1 MSTTNVG
8 TPARS
13 VSTVKV
19 ASARAALVGLVG
31 YLLVYVSW
39 QLFHWLP
46 GKQQMGQT
54 LLIPADLAALTAA
67 LLAARRCRG
76 AAHLRSFWLTMSLA
90 IASETIADLLL
101 LRTDIDYQVA
111 PFPTVADAFF
121 LSFYVLL
128 FLALIRVPVAPVTP
142 QKRLRILLDGAI
154 IVLGGGVVVWYF
166 VLGPTAKAGGKDALA
181 MAVSI
186 AYPVGDLVLLAGLAS
201 VLLRRSPPVLRM
213 SLLLIAAGV
222 LASIVADVVYGNG
235 VLNGTYTG
243 GDPIDTLYVLE
254 FVLFALA
261 AIAQPAVDSRTQV
274 MPPVGWT
281 QPAPRASW
289 LPYITA
295 PIGFGL
301 LIGVE
306 ADRPFFPDLSLV
318 LILTVIGGLV
328 AARQYLSLRELASAE
343 ARLRH
348 SETVKDEFISVV
360 GHELRTPLTSIRGSL
375 GLLEGG
381 VFGELPE
388 EAKSMV
394 SLAVG
399 NTDRLVKL
407 VNDVLDLER
416 MGAGRME
423 LELAP
428 VSASSLVRNAMQ
440 IVQMTATEATVT
452 LATDFTTQPTVVADA
467 DAIVQVLVNLLG
479 NAIKFSARWST
490 ITVTVTC
497 EQEHARF
504 AVTDAGRG
512 IPGDQLEAIFERFH
526 QVDSSDAREKGG
538 SGLGLAIARDIV
550 DRHGGRIEVESEV
563 GRGST
568 FSFTLPLAR

>member
-1 MSTTNVG
+1 MSTTNIDS
-8 TPARS
+8 PLQ
-13 VSTVKV
+13 V
-19 ASARAALVGLVG
+19 APRVRISHTRAAVVALAAYMLL
-31 YLLVYVSW
+31 YLSW

-46 GKQQMGQT
+46 GKQQLGQAF
-54 LLIPADLAALTAA
+54 LIPADLAALAA
-67 LLAARRCRG
+67 AVLAARRCSRTPR
-76 AAHLRSFWLTMSLA
+76 LRSFWLMMSCA
-90 IASETIADLLL
+90 IASETVADLLL
-101 LRTDIDYQVA
+101 LRTDIKYQVA

-128 FLALIRVPVAPVTP
+128 LLALLRVPVAPITA

-154 IVLGGGVVVWYF
+154 IVLGGGIVIWYF

-181 MAVSI
+181 MAVSV
-186 AYPVGDLVLLAGLAS
+186 AYPVGDLILLAGLAA
-201 VLLRRSPPVLRM
+201 VLLRRSPPVLRTP
-213 SLLLIAAGV
+213 LLLIAAGI

-235 VLNGTYTG
+235 VLNNTYTG

-261 AIAQPAVDSRTQV
+261 GISQPPVDSSTHV
-274 MPPVGWT
+274 MPMAEWT
-281 QPAPRASW
+281 EPAPRASW

-306 ADRPFFPDLSLV
+306 SDRPFFPDLSLI
-318 LILTVIGGLV
+318 LILTIVGGLV

-348 SETVKDEFISVV
+348 SEAVKDEFISVV

-381 VFGELPE
+381 VFGELPV
-388 EAKSMV
+388 EAKDMV
-394 SLAVG
+394 SLAVS

-407 VNDVLDLER
+407 VNDVLDIER

-440 IVQMTATEATVT
+440 IVQMAAT
-452 LATDFTTQPTVVADA
+452 
-467 DAIVQVLVNLLG
+467 
-479 NAIKFSARWST
+479 
-490 ITVTVTC
+490 
-497 EQEHARF
+497 
-504 AVTDAGRG
+504 
-512 IPGDQLEAIFERFH
+512 
-526 QVDSSDAREKGG
+526 
-538 SGLGLAIARDIV
+538 
-550 DRHGGRIEVESEV
+550 
-563 GRGST
+563 
-568 FSFTLPLAR
+568 